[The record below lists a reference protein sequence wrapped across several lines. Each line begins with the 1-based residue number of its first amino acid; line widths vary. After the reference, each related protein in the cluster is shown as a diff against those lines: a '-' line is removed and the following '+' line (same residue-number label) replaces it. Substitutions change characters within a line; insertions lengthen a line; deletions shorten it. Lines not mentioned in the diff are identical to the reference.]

1 MYVVILGDTVISEP
15 FSTEE
20 EARQWLHH
28 LSSDFIEDFTDKEDI
43 DVTGPE
49 VWTLGEWNSYVIGL

>member
-15 FSTEE
+15 FNMEE

-28 LSSDFIEDFTDKEDI
+28 LSSEFIEVFTDKEDI

-49 VWTLGEWNSYVIGL
+49 VWNLGEWNSYVIGL